1 MISAIVFQ
9 GGFLYT
15 VLTRRGLSWSR
26 NTFEIRVADRRTHM
40 STLTSKKTP
49 RPVGSL
55 EFGTLMLLALFVV
68 PLALHV
74 LASLTA

>member
-1 MISAIVFQ
+1 MN
-9 GGFLYT
+9 T
-15 VLTRRGLSWSR
+15 LS
-26 NTFEIRVADRRTHM
+26 
-40 STLTSKKTP
+40 SKKTP

-74 LASLTA
+74 LASLAA